1 MKILKIPLPLIPA
14 PRHAPGF
21 PTRSGKRVLDAAIQR
36 YDFVVF
42 SNIDLIQAQVIGL
55 SMENLT
61 DNYDVAVIGGG
72 HAGCEAAL
80 ACARM
85 GCRTILFNINLD
97 SIALMSCNPAIGGLA
112 KGQLVKEIDALGG
125 EMGKVTDK
133 TAVHF
138 RMLNA
143 SKGPAVHSSRMQCD
157 KQLYRLTMKA
167 VVENQ
172 PNLYIRQA
180 MIESL
185 VIEDGTVIGVLDQ
198 SEHFYG
204 AKKVVITT
212 GTFLNGLVHVGAS
225 QIPSG
230 RAGELASIGLAKN
243 LKNLGFDIGRMK
255 TGTPPRLCASSIDF
269 SRLERQDSDP
279 SPQPFSFTTK
289 ALRTERLP
297 SYFSATSAET
307 HRVIRENIQ
316 HSPLYSG
323 IIKGVS
329 ARYCPSLEDK
339 VMRFSERESHPV
351 VLEHEGLD
359 TQEVYAKGLGNCLPL
374 ELQYKIVRSV
384 KGLEQAQIMRPAYAI
399 EYDFVQPTQLK
410 PTLETKLV
418 DGLYLAGQI
427 NGTSGYEEAAA
438 QGLWAGI
445 NAACAVQGAPA
456 FILDRSEAYMAV
468 MIDDLVTRGVDEP
481 YRMFTSR
488 AEYRLILRE
497 DNATIRLMGKGCEL
511 GLIERAHYLELHDKI
526 KKIEQGIE
534 HLKASSINPT
544 PEINEALAKI
554 PSPPLNNHSTLH
566 GLLKRH
572 EISYDNLTG
581 FPGWEPQ
588 DDSFVKQQIEI
599 ETKYEGYI
607 KRQFDA
613 VKKLKDQEKK
623 KIPPDFDYNC
633 VPGLSNELKAKLTK
647 IAPQTLGQMERIIG
661 MTEGAISAVLIM
673 MKKQELSKDC

>member
-1 MKILKIPLPLIPA
+1 MI
-14 PRHAPGF
+14 
-21 PTRSGKRVLDAAIQR
+21 
-36 YDFVVF
+36 
-42 SNIDLIQAQVIGL
+42 
-55 SMENLT
+55 
-61 DNYDVAVIGGG
+61 DNYDVLVIGGG

-80 ACARM
+80 ASARM

-172 PNLYIRQA
+172 QNLNIRQA
-180 MIESL
+180 MVESL
-185 VIEDGTVIGVLDQ
+185 VIENGTIKGVLDQ
-198 SEHFYG
+198 SGYFYG
-204 AKKVVITT
+204 TKKVIITT
-212 GTFLNGLVHVGAS
+212 GTFLNGLVYIGAS
-225 QIPSG
+225 QKRSG
-230 RAGELASIGLAKN
+230 RAGELASIGLANN
-243 LKNLGFDIGRMK
+243 LKGLGFDIGRMK
-255 TGTPPRLCASSIDF
+255 TGTPPRLRASSIDF

-279 SPQPFSFTTK
+279 DPQPFSFTTSV
-289 ALRTERLP
+289 LRPERLP

-323 IIKGVS
+323 VIKGVS

-339 VMRFSERESHPV
+339 VMRFGERESHPV

-418 DGLYLAGQI
+418 AGLYLAGQI

-445 NAACAVQGAPA
+445 NAARAIQGAPP

-481 YRMFTSR
+481 YRVFTSR

-497 DNATIRLMGKGCEL
+497 DNAVIRLMGKGCEL
-511 GLIERAHYLELHDKI
+511 GLIDREHYLSLQNKI
-526 KKIEQGIE
+526 LQIEQGIAR
-534 HLKASSINPT
+534 LKAASINPT
-544 PEINEALAKI
+544 PEINETLAKI
-554 PSPPLNNHSTLH
+554 PSPPLNNHTTLY
-566 GLLKRH
+566 GLLKRY
-572 EISYDNLTG
+572 EISYDKLAG
-581 FPGWEPQ
+581 FPGWEPEN
-588 DDSFVKQQIEI
+588 DFFVKQQIEI

-623 KIPPDFDYNC
+623 KIPSDFDYNS
-633 VPGLSNELKAKLTK
+633 VPGLSNELKAKLIK
-647 IAPQTLGQMERIIG
+647 VAPQTLGQMERIIG

-673 MKKQELSKDC
+673 MKKHELKGC

>member
-1 MKILKIPLPLIPA
+1 MI
-14 PRHAPGF
+14 
-21 PTRSGKRVLDAAIQR
+21 
-36 YDFVVF
+36 
-42 SNIDLIQAQVIGL
+42 
-55 SMENLT
+55 
-61 DNYDVAVIGGG
+61 DNYDVLVIGGG

-80 ACARM
+80 ASARM

-157 KQLYRLTMKA
+157 KQLYRLMMKS

-172 PNLYIRQA
+172 QNLNILQA
-180 MIESL
+180 MVESL
-185 VIEDGTVIGVLDQ
+185 VIENGTIKGVLDQ
-198 SEHFYG
+198 SGYFYG

-212 GTFLNGLVHVGAS
+212 GTFLNGLVHIGAS
-225 QIPSG
+225 QTPSG
-230 RAGELASIGLAKN
+230 RAGELASIWLANN
-243 LKNLGFDIGRMK
+243 LKGLDFDIGRMK
-255 TGTPPRLCASSIDF
+255 TGTPPRLRASSIDF

-279 SPQPFSFTTK
+279 DPQPFSFTTSV
-289 ALRTERLP
+289 LRPERLP

-323 IIKGVS
+323 VIKGVS

-339 VMRFSERESHPV
+339 VMRFGERESHPV

-418 DGLYLAGQI
+418 AGLYLAGQI

-445 NAACAVQGAPA
+445 NAARAIQGAPP

-497 DNATIRLMGKGCEL
+497 DNAVIRLMGKGCEL
-511 GLIERAHYLELHDKI
+511 GLIDREHYLSLQNKI
-526 KKIEQGIE
+526 LQIEQGIAR
-534 HLKASSINPT
+534 LKAASINPT
-544 PEINEALAKI
+544 PEINETLAKI
-554 PSPPLNNHSTLH
+554 PSPPLNNHTTLY
-566 GLLKRH
+566 GLLKRY
-572 EISYDNLTG
+572 EISYDKLAG
-581 FPGWEPQ
+581 FPGWEPEN
-588 DDSFVKQQIEI
+588 DFFVKQQIEI

-623 KIPPDFDYNC
+623 KIPSDFDYNS
-633 VPGLSNELKAKLTK
+633 VPGLSNELKAKLIK
-647 IAPQTLGQMERIIG
+647 VAPQTLGQMERIIG

-673 MKKQELSKDC
+673 MKKHELKGC

>member
-1 MKILKIPLPLIPA
+1 M
-14 PRHAPGF
+14 
-21 PTRSGKRVLDAAIQR
+21 
-36 YDFVVF
+36 
-42 SNIDLIQAQVIGL
+42 
-55 SMENLT
+55 T
-61 DNYDVAVIGGG
+61 DNYDILVIGGG

-80 ACARM
+80 AAARM
-85 GCRTILFNINLD
+85 GCKTLLFNINLD

-167 VVENQ
+167 IVEDQ
-172 PNLYIRQA
+172 QNLHIRQA
-180 MIESL
+180 MVENL
-185 VIEDGTVIGVLDQ
+185 VIENGKVVGVLDQ
-198 SEHFYG
+198 SGYFYG
-204 AKKVVITT
+204 AKKVIITT
-212 GTFLNGLVHVGAS
+212 GTFLNGLVHIGAS
-225 QIPSG
+225 QTASG
-230 RAGELASIGLAKN
+230 RAGELASIGLANN
-243 LKNLGFDIGRMK
+243 LKQLGFEMGRMK
-255 TGTPPRLCASSIDF
+255 TGTPPRLRASSIDF

-279 SPQPFSFTTK
+279 DPQPFSFTTS

-297 SYFSATSAET
+297 SYFSSTSTET

-316 HSPLYSG
+316 YSPLYAG
-323 IIKGVS
+323 VIKGVS

-339 VMRFSERESHPV
+339 VMRFGERESHPV

-359 TQEVYAKGLGNCLPL
+359 TQEIYAKGLGNCLPL
-374 ELQYKIVRSV
+374 AIQYQIVHSV
-384 KGLEQAQIMRPAYAI
+384 KGLEQAEIMRPAYAI
-399 EYDFVQPTQLK
+399 EYDFVQPSQLK
-410 PTLETKLV
+410 LTLETKLIQ
-418 DGLYLAGQI
+418 GLYLAGQI

-445 NAACAVQGAPA
+445 NAARAVQAAPT

-497 DNATIRLMGKGCEL
+497 DNAVIRLMGKGCEL
-511 GLIERAHYLELHDKI
+511 GLVAREHCAELQNKI
-526 KKIEQGIE
+526 SRIEQGIKRF
-534 HLKASSINPT
+534 KASPIKPS
-544 PEINEALAKI
+544 PEINEQLAKFN
-554 PSPPLNNHSTLH
+554 SPPLTNHTTLY

-572 EISYDNLTG
+572 EISYDNLAG
-581 FPGWEPQ
+581 FPGWEPGN
-588 DDSFVKQQIEI
+588 DSFVKKQIEI

-607 KRQFDA
+607 KRQFES
-613 VKKLKDQEKK
+613 VQRLKEQEKK
-623 KIPPDFDYNC
+623 KIPSDFDYNSI
-633 VPGLSNELKAKLTK
+633 PGLSNELKVKLIRITPAT
-647 IAPQTLGQMERIIG
+647 IGQMERIPG
-661 MTEGAISAVLIM
+661 MTESAISAVLIM
-673 MKKQELSKDC
+673 MKKQELRGC

>member
-1 MKILKIPLPLIPA
+1 
-14 PRHAPGF
+14 
-21 PTRSGKRVLDAAIQR
+21 
-36 YDFVVF
+36 
-42 SNIDLIQAQVIGL
+42 L
-55 SMENLT
+55 S
-61 DNYDVAVIGGG
+61 DNYDILVIGGG

-80 ACARM
+80 AAARM
-85 GCRTILFNINLD
+85 GCKTLLFNINLD

-167 VVENQ
+167 VVESQ
-172 PNLYIRQA
+172 ENLHIRQT
-180 MIESL
+180 MVESL
-185 VIEDGTVIGVLDQ
+185 VIEDGAVKGVLDQ
-198 SEHFYG
+198 SGYFYG
-204 AKKVVITT
+204 TKKVIITT
-212 GTFLNGLVHVGAS
+212 GTFLNGLVHIGAS
-225 QIPSG
+225 QTASG
-230 RAGELASIGLAKN
+230 RAGELASIGLANN
-243 LKNLGFDIGRMK
+243 LKQLGFEMGRMK
-255 TGTPPRLCASSIDF
+255 TGTPPRLRASSIDL

-279 SPQPFSFTTK
+279 DPQPFSFTTT
-289 ALRTERLP
+289 ALRPERLP

-316 HSPLYSG
+316 YSPLYAG
-323 IIKGVS
+323 VIKGVS

-339 VMRFSERESHPV
+339 VMRFGERESHPV

-359 TQEVYAKGLGNCLPL
+359 TQEIYAKGLGNCLPL
-374 ELQYKIVRSV
+374 ELQYQIVHSV
-384 KGLEQAQIMRPAYAI
+384 KGLEHAQIMRPAYAI
-399 EYDFVQPTQLK
+399 EYDFVQPSQLK
-410 PTLETKLV
+410 LTLETKLIQ
-418 DGLYLAGQI
+418 GLYLAGQI

-445 NAACAVQGAPA
+445 NAARSVQGAPA

-488 AEYRLILRE
+488 AEYRLVLRE
-497 DNATIRLMGKGCEL
+497 DNAVIRLMGKGCDL
-511 GLIERAHYLELHDKI
+511 GLVACEHCVELQDKI
-526 KKIEQGIE
+526 LRIEQGIKR
-534 HLKASSINPT
+534 LKASPIKLS
-544 PEINEALAKI
+544 PEVNEQLAKLQ
-554 PSPPLNNHSTLH
+554 SPPLNNHTTLY

-572 EISYDNLTG
+572 EISYDNLAG
-581 FPGWEPQ
+581 FPGWEPEN
-588 DDSFVKQQIEI
+588 DSFVKKQMEI

-607 KRQFDA
+607 KRQFES
-613 VKKLKDQEKK
+613 VQRLKEQEKK
-623 KIPPDFDYNC
+623 KIPPDFDYNSI
-633 VPGLSNELKAKLTK
+633 PGLSNELKVKLARITPAT
-647 IAPQTLGQMERIIG
+647 IGQMERIPG

-673 MKKQELSKDC
+673 MKKQELAGSARKEKDN

>member
-1 MKILKIPLPLIPA
+1 M
-14 PRHAPGF
+14 
-21 PTRSGKRVLDAAIQR
+21 S
-36 YDFVVF
+36 
-42 SNIDLIQAQVIGL
+42 
-55 SMENLT
+55 
-61 DNYDVAVIGGG
+61 DNYDILVIGGG

-80 ACARM
+80 AAARM
-85 GCRTILFNINLD
+85 GCRTLLFNINLD

-138 RMLNA
+138 RMLNV

-172 PNLYIRQA
+172 QNLNIRQA
-180 MIESL
+180 MVESL
-185 VIEDGTVIGVLDQ
+185 VIENGTIKGVLDQ
-198 SEHFYG
+198 SGYFYG
-204 AKKVVITT
+204 AKKVIITT
-212 GTFLNGLVHVGAS
+212 GTFLNGLVHIGAS
-225 QIPSG
+225 QTPSG
-230 RAGELASIGLAKN
+230 RAGELASIGLANN
-243 LKNLGFDIGRMK
+243 LKGLGFDIGRMK
-255 TGTPPRLCASSIDF
+255 TGTPPRLRASSIDF

-279 SPQPFSFTTK
+279 SPQPFSFTTI
-289 ALRTERLP
+289 ALRPERLP
-297 SYFSATSAET
+297 SYFSATSAKT

-323 IIKGVS
+323 TIKGVS

-374 ELQYKIVRSV
+374 ELQYQIVRSV

-418 DGLYLAGQI
+418 AGLYLAGQI

-445 NAACAVQGAPA
+445 NAARAVQDAPA
-456 FILDRSEAYMAV
+456 FILDRSEAYIAV

-497 DNATIRLMGKGCEL
+497 DNAIIRLMGKGCEL
-511 GLIERAHYLELHDKI
+511 GLIDREHYLSLQDKI
-526 KKIEQGIE
+526 HQIEKGIE
-534 HLKASSINPT
+534 RLKASSINPT
-544 PEINEALAKI
+544 PEINEILAKI
-554 PSPPLNNHSTLH
+554 PSPPLNNHSTLY
-566 GLLKRH
+566 GLLKRY
-572 EISYDNLTG
+572 EISYDNLAG

-588 DDSFVKQQIEI
+588 RDSFVKQQIEI

-673 MKKQELSKDC
+673 MKKQESQ